1 MTRRRTHGRESAAA
15 RSRERRVWYGYG
27 QLARAEK
34 SRFGVFLHDTTRLFA
49 EISILSLPV
58 LLFVMEY
65 PAAGRFDAKA
75 TGLVAWIA
83 AVVAGT
89 LVRGGFVQPLATR
102 TPGWVTLS
110 PSLLLA
116 RIPYFNGGLAL
127 AIFGGLRV
135 EQTLARVAP
144 TSSGFGVAAGL
155 AWAAGVATLLSL
167 CFPRFAERWLSVVE

>member
-1 MTRRRTHGRESAAA
+1 MTRRGTPGRESAAA
-15 RSRERRVWYGYG
+15 RSTERQIWYGYG
-27 QLARAEK
+27 QLTRTEK
-34 SRFGVFLHDTTRLFA
+34 SRFGVFLHDTTRLFS
-49 EISILSLPV
+49 EISVFSLPV

-65 PAAGRFDAKA
+65 PATGWFDAKA
-75 TGLVAWIA
+75 TGIVAWLT
-83 AVVAGT
+83 AVVVGT
-89 LVRGGFVQPLATR
+89 LVRGGFVRPLGTS

-116 RIPYFNGGLAL
+116 RVPYFNVGLAL

-135 EQTLARVAP
+135 EQTIPGLAP
-144 TSSGFGVAAGL
+144 MSGAVGVVAGL